1 MAMFKDPELLE
12 AGVDEVARGC
22 LAGPVY
28 AAAVIWPKELE
39 LEDSLTLRDSK
50 KLSKKKRE
58 EMKDYIEA
66 TALDFS
72 VAFETPDT
80 IDKINILNAS
90 ISAMHKAIDGLN
102 IVPDSLLIDGNKFK
116 PYLKDGDL
124 IPHECF
130 VKGDDLYQSISAA
143 SILAK
148 VYHDNYITEL
158 CEKEPELDIYDWKK
172 NMCYG
177 TKIHLDAI
185 KNNGI
190 SKYHRKTFGICK
202 DYA

>member
-1 MAMFKDPELLE
+1 MAMFKDSELLE

-39 LEDSLTLRDSK
+39 FEETITLRDSK

-72 VAFETPDT
+72 VAFETPEV

-102 IVPDSLLIDGNKFK
+102 IIPESLLIDGNKFK
-116 PYLKDGDL
+116 PYVRNGDL

-190 SKYHRKTFGICK
+190 SPYHRKTFGICRE
-202 DYA
+202 YA

>member
-72 VAFETPDT
+72 VAFETPET

>member
-1 MAMFKDPELLE
+1 MSMYKNLDDIE

-39 LEDSLTLRDSK
+39 LEDNIVLKDSK
-50 KLSKKKRE
+50 KLSKRKRE
-58 EMKDYIEA
+58 ELKDYIES

-72 VAFETPDT
+72 VAFEDNNR
-80 IDKINILNAS
+80 IDEINILNAS
-90 ISAMHKAIDGLN
+90 ISAMHKAISGLN
-102 IVPDSLLIDGNKFK
+102 IIPDSLLIDGNKFK
-116 PYLKDGDL
+116 PFICNGEL

-130 VKGDDLYQSISAA
+130 VKGDDLFQSISAA

-148 VYHDNYITEL
+148 VYHDNYITQL
-158 CEKEPELDIYDWKK
+158 CDLEPELNIYDWKK

-177 TKIHLDAI
+177 TKTHLDAI

-190 SKYHRKTFGICK
+190 SRFHRKTFGICAN
-202 DYA
+202 YV

>member
-1 MAMFKDPELLE
+1 MFKDSEFLE

-39 LEDSLTLRDSK
+39 LEETITLRDSK
-50 KLSKKKRE
+50 KLSKRKRE

-72 VAFETPDT
+72 VAFEPPET
-80 IDKINILNAS
+80 IDNINILNAS
-90 ISAMHKAIDGLN
+90 ISAMHKAVDGLN
-102 IVPDSLLIDGNKFK
+102 IVPESLLIDGNKFK
-116 PYLKDGDL
+116 PYVRNGDL

-190 SKYHRKTFGICK
+190 TPYHRKTFGICRE
-202 DYA
+202 YA

>member
-1 MAMFKDPELLE
+1 MAMYKNIDDIE

-39 LEDSLTLRDSK
+39 LEDNIILRDSK

-58 EMKDYIEA
+58 ELKDYIEE
-66 TALDFS
+66 TALDFN
-72 VAFETPDT
+72 VAFVDNTK
-80 IDKINILNAS
+80 IDEINILNAS
-90 ISAMHKAIDGLN
+90 ILAMHKAIEGLN
-102 IVPDSLLIDGNKFK
+102 IIPDSLLIDGNKFK
-116 PYLKDGDL
+116 PFIHEGEL

-130 VKGDDLYQSISAA
+130 IKGDDLFQSISAA

-148 VYHDNYITEL
+148 VYHDNYISDL
-158 CEKEPELDIYDWKK
+158 CDKEPNLNIYDWKK

-177 TKIHLDAI
+177 TKTHLNAI

-190 SKYHRKTFGICK
+190 SKYHRKTFGICAN
-202 DYA
+202 YN

>member
-1 MAMFKDPELLE
+1 MFKDSELLE

-39 LEDSLTLRDSK
+39 LEETITLRDSK

-72 VAFETPDT
+72 VAFEPPETVDT
-80 IDKINILNAS
+80 INILNAS
-90 ISAMHKAIDGLN
+90 ISAMHKAVDGLN
-102 IVPDSLLIDGNKFK
+102 VVPEYLLIDGNKFK
-116 PYLKDGDL
+116 PYIRDGDL

-158 CEKEPELDIYDWKK
+158 CEKEPELDIYDWRK

-190 SKYHRKTFGICK
+190 TPYHRKTFGICRE
-202 DYA
+202 YA